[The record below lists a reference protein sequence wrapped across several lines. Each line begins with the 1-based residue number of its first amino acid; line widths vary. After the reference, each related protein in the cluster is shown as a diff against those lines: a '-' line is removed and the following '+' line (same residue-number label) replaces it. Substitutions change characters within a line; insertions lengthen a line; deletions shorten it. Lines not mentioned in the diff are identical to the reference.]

1 MTVDESRLEI
11 LRRVENGI
19 LTVEEGS
26 DLIGILDFSN
36 GRVDRE
42 EDDSNPK
49 GEVYSHDDIATPQVS
64 NWWKAL
70 WSLILFGGA
79 TLTGFSAYW
88 AYQGFQK
95 AGLGW
100 GFWLSWIPFVLGVG
114 IMVLGAALFDSPWL
128 YLKVVSHDAG
138 KPIKISFAIP
148 LPIQLAAWVF
158 KTFHSRLPASM
169 QEMNLNDLMV
179 EVENTL
185 KRGEPFQI
193 VVDDEKSADEVI
205 LLIAR

>member
-1 MTVDESRLEI
+1 MTDDESRLEI

-42 EDDSNPK
+42 ENDSNPK

-64 NWWKAL
+64 NWCKAL

-128 YLKVVSHDAG
+128 YLKVVSHDTG

-148 LPIQLAAWVF
+148 LPIKLAAWVF

-193 VVDDEKSADEVI
+193 VVDDEESADEVI